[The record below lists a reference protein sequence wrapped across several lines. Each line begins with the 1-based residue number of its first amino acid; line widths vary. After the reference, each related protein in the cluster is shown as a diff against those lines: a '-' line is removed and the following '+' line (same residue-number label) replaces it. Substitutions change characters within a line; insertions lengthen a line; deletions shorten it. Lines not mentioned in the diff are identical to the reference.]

1 MGQDRS
7 CEPTCK
13 PHTEHGTLSSA
24 ERRDLAGAN
33 ILDLR
38 KGGRA

>member
-1 MGQDRS
+1 MAQHGS
-7 CEPTCK
+7 PKPTWK

-24 ERRDLAGAN
+24 ERRDLASAN
-33 ILDLR
+33 ILELR